1 MGPNLMRK
9 ERAMSHLR
17 VLICRV
23 DDNDSDRMMEL
34 ASFDMP
40 EVDVTTLDGETA
52 LDDLEATTNE
62 VGHEILRRLLQAQ
75 WEAVDEELAGQYRQR
90 FSP

>member
-1 MGPNLMRK
+1 MSEEGT
-9 ERAMSHLR
+9 MSHIR
-17 VLICRV
+17 VLICEV
-23 DDNDSDRMMEL
+23 DDEDPSKMTEL

-40 EVDVTTLDGETA
+40 EVDVTALDAETA
-52 LDDLEATTNE
+52 LDDLEATTDE

-75 WEAVDEELAGQYRQR
+75 WEGIDEELVAQYRQR

>member
-1 MGPNLMRK
+1 
-9 ERAMSHLR
+9 MSHIR

-23 DDNDSDRMMEL
+23 DDETPDSMTEL

-40 EVDVTTLDGETA
+40 EVDVSLLEAETA
-52 LDDLEATTNE
+52 LDNLEATTHE
-62 VGHEILRRLLQAQ
+62 VGQMILRHLLQAQ
-75 WEAVDEELAGQYRQR
+75 WEEIDEELVKQYRQH